1 MKNMK
6 EVMDNAADASSKTV
20 KNWMD
25 TAAKAQQN
33 MMSGNAFEKNS
44 ELYREWLNNQMNIL
58 RPGTEKEE
66 SKSSSEKSS
75 GAHQDVFSHWY
86 TQQMENAK
94 KMMDFNREVFNNW
107 MNMGRQ
113 NQANGAWSNAM
124 FSSAADN
131 WKSMMN
137 AAFDNMANMMA
148 NGTSKDAFSNMF
160 FTGNLMNTMQDFYR
174 PAFDAMQKGAFDMNA
189 WQKFFSADQYKSMVE
204 NMFSNFFPQQ
214 SVKEM
219 FERYIQMV
227 HQNFSSSQDMHAQS
241 WNAWK
246 TAMSGFPEFMSA
258 DSSKFLDMYNQW
270 ADHYTRAMS
279 PLMKLMTP
287 GKEKEQMEHVI
298 SVLDKMA
305 VLSIKQSQLQYL
317 VYTAGGKALEHS
329 MKLVAEKFNTEKQP
343 VEFQKFFSEWTAVN
357 EKVFTELFASD
368 EYSGLK
374 AEVLSL
380 GMTVKQDMQK
390 QFEQNFS
397 AVPVVYRSEADE
409 MHKTLHDLKKK
420 VRDLEA
426 RLAELSAAGIELDEE
441 TDSRQTKSKKSS
453 R

>member
-6 EVMDNAADASSKTV
+6 EVIDNAVDASSKTV

-33 MMSGNAFEKNS
+33 MMNGNAFEKNS
-44 ELYREWLNNQMNIL
+44 ELYREWLNHQMNIL

-107 MNMGRQ
+107 MNMGHTG
-113 NQANGAWSNAM
+113 QANGAWSNNL
-124 FSSAADN
+124 FSSSADN

-160 FTGNLMNTMQDFYR
+160 FSGNLMKTMQDFYR
-174 PAFDAMQKGAFDMNA
+174 PAFEAMQKGAFDMNA
-189 WQKFFSADQYKSMVE
+189 WQKSFSPEQYKSMVE
-204 NMFSNFFPQQ
+204 NMFSHFFPHQ

-227 HQNFSSSQDMHAQS
+227 YHNFSSSQDMHTQS

-246 TAMSGFPEFMSA
+246 SSMAGFPEFMNA

-270 ADHYTRAMS
+270 ADHYTRTIA
-279 PLMKLMTP
+279 PLMKLMSP
-287 GKEKEQMEHVI
+287 GKEKEQMEHII

-317 VYTAGGKALEHS
+317 VYTAGGKALELS
-329 MKLVAEKFNTEKQP
+329 MKMVAEKFSAGKQP
-343 VEFQKFFSEWTAVN
+343 VEFQKFFSEWSAVN

-390 QFEQNFS
+390 QFEKNFA

-409 MHKTLHDLKKK
+409 MHKALHDLKKR

-426 RLAELSAAGIELDEE
+426 RLAEWDAARAVPDKAS
-441 TDSRQTKSKKSS
+441 DARPSKSKKSS